1 VIINS
6 YREYKNSLNYYKSIE
21 CLPLLQEGVVYHC
34 SLNDAKRRN
43 LARQAINKTFLRW
56 KEIARPHII
65 HVGVTTC
72 CNLSCPACALGTG
85 DLGRPLMHLDY
96 SIFCRMV
103 DELRDSLLFML
114 FWDWGEPFLHPR
126 LWDMIEYV
134 NKSQIMSVTSTNLS
148 MNLDDRSIEKIV
160 TCGLN
165 HLIVCIEGATQ
176 EVHESYRRGSQLD
189 IVLDNFRRI
198 VAAKDRFSS
207 HYPMIEI
214 RTLATRQNETQL
226 SQLLDLASDYGA
238 QMYSVKTFRPFD
250 YRGHNLDQ
258 QVVPT
263 NKLLARY
270 EYKNDVPNADG
281 RIQEKMVFNC
291 GKPFYAPT
299 LNSDGNLAFCSYVDQ
314 PEEIFGDIREGFS
327 NVWEQRSSRLK
338 RLNFGKMEGTYT
350 CKKCYF
356 RNFHK
361 PTVRCTIPLDS
372 FPPALTLEKRMTKEE
387 FLELLNEE

>member
-1 VIINS
+1 MVINT
-6 YREYKNSLNYYKSIE
+6 YREYKNSLNYYRNIE
-21 CLPLLQEGVVYHC
+21 SLPLLQEGVVYHC
-34 SLNDAKRRN
+34 PLSDAKRRN

-56 KEIARPHII
+56 KEIAKPHII

-85 DLGRPLMHLDY
+85 DLGRPIMHLDY
-96 SIFCRMV
+96 PVFCRMV

-126 LWDMIEYV
+126 LLDMIEYV
-134 NKSQIMSVTSTNLS
+134 NRSQIMSVTSTNLS
-148 MNLDDRSIEKIV
+148 MKLNDRTIEKIV
-160 TCGLN
+160 TCGLS
-165 HLIVCIEGATQ
+165 HLIICIEGATQ
-176 EVHESYRRGSQLD
+176 EVHESYRRGSQLN
-189 IVLDNFRRI
+189 IVMDNFKRI
-198 VAAKDRFSS
+198 VAAKNKFNSS
-207 HYPMIEI
+207 YPMIEI
-214 RTLATRQNETQL
+214 RTLATRQNETHL

-258 QVVPT
+258 HVVPT

-270 EYKNDVPNADG
+270 KYKNDVPSAAG
-281 RIQEKMVFNC
+281 RLLEETNFNC

-314 PEEIFGDIREGFS
+314 PEEIFGDIRESFS
-327 NVWEQRSSRLK
+327 KVWDQGSSRLK
-338 RLNFGKMEGTYT
+338 RLDFGNKEGTHT

-356 RNFHK
+356 RNLHK
-361 PTVRCTIPLDS
+361 PTVRCTIPLGD
-372 FPPALTLEKRMTKEE
+372 FPSGLTLEKCMTKEE